1 MDRANAVCNNGGMEG
16 SIKQHLKKGAR
27 SGFKTSLYLTSL
39 VVPVSLGVTLLGHF
53 GALELLARFVS
64 PVLKLFGL
72 PEAAAVSFVT
82 GALVN
87 CYSGIAAMG
96 PIPLTSRQV
105 TILAL
110 MILIC
115 HNLLVE
121 GAVQKKSGSS
131 GRGIT
136 ALRVLSSLLAGLLLN
151 LLMPEGN
158 DSPVARGMTTPTT
171 PDLLGV
177 LAAWAM
183 GTSLL
188 VAKMV
193 TLVVGLT
200 VMQQLLEAYG
210 LVRGLS
216 RTLSPVLLVLGV
228 PRRAAFLWMVANTL
242 GLAYGAAVILD
253 EVESGRISKAEVRDL
268 NRSIAICHSLLEDTI
283 LFIAMGANAFWIT
296 VPRLALATAVVWIG
310 KAVDRLAAAPEPKEV
325 VS

>member
-1 MDRANAVCNNGGMEG
+1 MKPVR
-16 SIKQHLKKGAR
+16 QHLAKGLR
-27 SGFKTSLYLTSL
+27 SGLKTSIYLVSL
-39 VVPVSLGVTLLGHF
+39 VVPVSLCVTLLRHF
-53 GALELLARFVS
+53 GLLELLAKIVA
-64 PVLKLFGL
+64 PVLDLFGL
-72 PEAAAVSFVT
+72 PETAAISLVT

-115 HNLLVE
+115 HNLVVE

-131 GRGIT
+131 ARGIT
-136 ALRVLSSLLAGLLLN
+136 ALRISFAMVAALLLN
-151 LLMPEGN
+151 LLMPASTEA
-158 DSPVARGMTTPTT
+158 PFARGMSPPPT
-171 PDLLGV
+171 PDLQGV
-177 LAAWAM
+177 LSAWGI
-183 GTSLL
+183 GTGLL

-216 RTLSPVLLVLGV
+216 RVLSPVLLVLGV

-253 EVESGRISKAEVRDL
+253 EVDSGRISKAEVRDL
-268 NRSIAICHSLLEDTI
+268 NRSVAICHSLLEDTV
-283 LFIAMGANAFWIT
+283 LFVAMGANVFWIT
-296 VPRLALATAVVWIG
+296 VPRLVLAAAVVWTG
-310 KAVDRLAAAPEPKEV
+310 KALDRLAPRPAAAPEEV
-325 VS
+325 IP